1 MNVPHLCPHLWLVAL
16 LLGPLGAVAD
26 NTGPTHPEGPNE
38 HPLDTRPLD
47 NQKPHQ
53 DLIDPPPG
61 PDTTPRPGS
70 DDSLPPMPEPPST
83 PVDPHSV
90 PAPRFE
96 AAGGAFPWPPEH

>member
-1 MNVPHLCPHLWLVAL
+1 MNVPHLWLMAL
-16 LLGPLGAVAD
+16 LLTPLGAVAG
-26 NTGPTHPEGPNE
+26 NTGPTHPEGPSE

-70 DDSLPPMPEPPST
+70 DDSLPPTPEPPST
-83 PVDPHSV
+83 PTDPHSV
-90 PAPRFE
+90 PTPRFE